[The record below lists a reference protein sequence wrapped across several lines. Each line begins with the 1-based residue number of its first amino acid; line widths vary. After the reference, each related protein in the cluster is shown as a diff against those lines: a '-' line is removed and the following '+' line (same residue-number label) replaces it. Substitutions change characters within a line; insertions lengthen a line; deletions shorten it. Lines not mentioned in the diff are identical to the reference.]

1 MQLPFDSR
9 GGFEYYYLPPADKYT
24 FQMTILALTEK
35 YAFWM
40 MILALAE
47 KYTFWMMIVA
57 LAEKYTFRMMILA
70 PEDAENTG
78 SYGQWRRSIQA
89 LAFYVKLTYSRYD
102 CRSLQE

>member
-1 MQLPFDSR
+1 MPRITVQLPFDSR

-40 MILALAE
+40 MIL
-47 KYTFWMMIVA
+47 A

>member
-40 MILALAE
+40 MIL
-47 KYTFWMMIVA
+47 A